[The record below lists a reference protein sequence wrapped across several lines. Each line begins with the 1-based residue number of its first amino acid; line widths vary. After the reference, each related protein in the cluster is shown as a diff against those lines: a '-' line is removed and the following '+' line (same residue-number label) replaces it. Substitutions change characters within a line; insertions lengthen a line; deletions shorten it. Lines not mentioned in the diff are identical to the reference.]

1 MVWYGR
7 HTASIVQDAECGP
20 APAPGGGSRAQSWG
34 VAGWGRTGA
43 GPACSGGVGV
53 PGGQAAAGVGALQVD
68 ALGGRGAVMLRLVGT
83 LVPICRWERHRT
95 GREAVRKRPEAARRM
110 GGGRA
115 EQGRTARR
123 TRPGTGGE
131 RPAPAHACSPA
142 PSPGAARS
150 QLSARPRRPSP
161 QAGWLRAKPREH
173 WLLREESAPTGVT
186 TSRPRLSFVPRPGS
200 P

>member
-1 MVWYGR
+1 MVWWAR
-7 HTASIVQDAECGP
+7 HAASIMQDAECGP

-68 ALGGRGAVMLRLVGT
+68 ALGGPGAVMLGFVGT

-95 GREAVRKRPEAARRM
+95 GGGQEKARGCSENGRRQSGAGNDSPKDEARNRW
-110 GGGRA
+110 RA
-115 EQGRTARR
+115 PGAS
-123 TRPGTGGE
+123 TR
-131 RPAPAHACSPA
+131 CSPA

-173 WLLREESAPTGVT
+173 WLLREDSAPTGVT

>member
-7 HTASIVQDAECGP
+7 HTVSIVQDAECGP

-43 GPACSGGVGV
+43 GPACSGGLGV

-95 GREAVRKRPEAARRM
+95 GGGQEKARGCSENAGGRVEQGTTARRM
-110 GGGRA
+110 
-115 EQGRTARR
+115 
-123 TRPGTGGE
+123 RPGTGGE
-131 RPAPAHACSPA
+131 RPAPAHAAAQRPPREPHAASSAPA
-142 PSPGAARS
+142 RAGPPRRLAGFGQSLGSTGSFGRS
-150 QLSARPRRPSP
+150 QHPPA
-161 QAGWLRAKPREH
+161 
-173 WLLREESAPTGVT
+173 
-186 TSRPRLSFVPRPGS
+186 
-200 P
+200 

>member
-1 MVWYGR
+1 MVWWAC
-7 HTASIVQDAECGP
+7 HAVSIVQDAECGP

-68 ALGGRGAVMLRLVGT
+68 ALGGRGAVMLRFVGT

-95 GREAVRKRPEAARRM
+95 GGGQEKAR
-110 GGGRA
+110 GCSENAGGRA
-115 EQGRTARR
+115 EQGTTARR

-131 RPAPAHACSPA
+131 RPAPAHASSPA

-173 WLLREESAPTGVT
+173 WLLREDSAPTGVT
-186 TSRPRLSFVPRPGS
+186 TSRPRLSFVTRPGS